1 MDYYYNLSEK
11 NKAHQVLLIYLILT
25 KNSVNLFR
33 YQTDFKS
40 KTQRLAFE
48 FRFYNS

>member
-1 MDYYYNLSEK
+1 MNYYYSCYNNYNNISEK
-11 NKAHQVLLIYLILT
+11 NKGNQVLLIYLNLT

-40 KTQRLAFE
+40 KTKVCV
-48 FRFYNS
+48 